1 MLSKEEITL
10 LRTDGLNGNVSV
22 KLLYDLNYHFW
33 QLKYVAFN
41 YPDLSQM
48 IDSRI
53 LCFHYCY
60 LSLSNVVIL

>member
-10 LRTDGLNGNVSV
+10 LIADGLNGNVSV

-33 QLKYVAFN
+33 QVKYVAFN

-48 IDSRI
+48 MDSRI
-53 LCFHYCY
+53 LYFHYCY